1 MAAPDTIILAGGL
14 GTRIRT
20 ELSGR
25 PKVLAPVAGR
35 PFADQLLAQLS
46 KAGCPHVIFAT
57 GHGADQVTT
66 YIEDASSRPHGAI
79 RLDAAVEASPLGT
92 GGAVRNAL
100 DMSSGSPVMV
110 MNGDSYVDCPLDGL
124 FAFHQAHGATATML
138 LVEVGDA
145 GRYGTVQTDS
155 RENILSFAEKSGNS
169 GETAWINAGVY
180 IFERHVLEQLPEHA
194 VISLEYD
201 ILPTLCGFGLYGYRQ
216 HTRFIDIGTPESFA
230 EADAFFER
238 LDVGDQK

>member
-1 MAAPDTIILAGGL
+1 MVFPDTIVLAGGL

-20 ELSGR
+20 VLEGR

-35 PFADQLLAQLS
+35 PFADQLLTQLS
-46 KAGCPHVIFAT
+46 ESGCPHVTFAT
-57 GHGADQVTT
+57 GVGAEQVAT
-66 YIEDASSRPHGAI
+66 YLDDAKSSMQNST
-79 RLDAAVEASPLGT
+79 RLDAAVETSPLGT

-100 DMSSGSPVMV
+100 DHTVGSPVMV

-124 FAFHQAHGATATML
+124 YAFHVERGATATML
-138 LVEVGDA
+138 LVEVPDA

-155 RENILSFAEKSGNS
+155 NENVLSFAEKSGNS

-180 IFERHVLEQLPEHA
+180 IFERHVLEQLSERT

-201 ILPTLCGFGLYGYRQ
+201 ILPSLCGFGLYGYRQ
-216 HTRFIDIGTPESFA
+216 NAQFIDIGTPESLA
-230 EADAFFER
+230 KADAFFGC
-238 LDVGDQK
+238 LDVGAQK